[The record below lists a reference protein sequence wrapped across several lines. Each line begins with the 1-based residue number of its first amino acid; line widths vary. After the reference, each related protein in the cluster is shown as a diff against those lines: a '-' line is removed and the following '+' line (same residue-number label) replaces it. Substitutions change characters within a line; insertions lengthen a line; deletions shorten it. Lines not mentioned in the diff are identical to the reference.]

1 MDKEFTQDELLYYL
15 QANNFQHK
23 SKLKECKT
31 DLLSKYFTDQLTGF
45 PNLYQLRRDVQDSQD
60 KTYICMTIDNFKMIN
75 DFYGFFVGDYILEQM
90 TLKLQ
95 NSIKNAQIYR
105 ISGAEFGILIEEMLD
120 FYSLKNYLIE
130 LNDQF
135 KNLSFVYQNSVI
147 FTSITL
153 ASAAGENHSNL
164 FSKVS
169 MALKYAK
176 EMKLPFWIYE
186 DRMNFESEY
195 KLNIVTSFKVKK
207 AIENSGVIPYFQPI
221 LCNKTG
227 KIMKFESLAR
237 LKDED
242 GTILSPVQFIPI
254 AKAIKVYTQVTKAVI
269 EKSFEI
275 FKENEYELSI
285 NLSIEDIMSAEI
297 YSFII
302 ENLKKY
308 GIGNRVTFELL
319 ESEAIIDYKKVL
331 RFITEV
337 KRFGSKIAIDDFGS
351 GYSNFAY
358 LTRIKVDY
366 IKIDGSLIRD
376 IDINENSKLITETI
390 VAFAKKMNIE
400 TIAEYVHSSTVE
412 SIVRELGIDYSQ
424 GYHIDEPLPKLP
436 CM

>member
-1 MDKEFTQDELLYYL
+1 
-15 QANNFQHK
+15 
-23 SKLKECKT
+23 
-31 DLLSKYFTDQLTGF
+31 
-45 PNLYQLRRDVQDSQD
+45 
-60 KTYICMTIDNFKMIN
+60 
-75 DFYGFFVGDYILEQM
+75 
-90 TLKLQ
+90 
-95 NSIKNAQIYR
+95 
-105 ISGAEFGILIEEMLD
+105 
-120 FYSLKNYLIE
+120 
-130 LNDQF
+130 
-135 KNLSFVYQNSVI
+135 
-147 FTSITL
+147 
-153 ASAAGENHSNL
+153 
-164 FSKVS
+164 
-169 MALKYAK
+169 
-176 EMKLPFWIYE
+176 
-186 DRMNFESEY
+186 MNFESEY